1 MNFLEAIDFS
11 KKKNKNS
18 EDVIL
23 VSSLNF
29 YLPKIFIN
37 SYFYKKKLKYYISK
51 SFSNQLK
58 LILENIVN
66 VRDKHVCIFLDWED
80 LVYGSTFRSANK
92 KINNFIFS
100 ECKNNISNL
109 INQIKKIA
117 NFNNFIYIF
126 PPFVKLNLDYYY
138 KLNNEKITPSFI
150 IWGFFLEKLSKID
163 SNLIK
168 VLDEKFN
175 FYSYDTQQ
183 LFRTNWSLSAS
194 DTDNFSHYISSVF
207 SKNNFD
213 KKLIITDLDDTLW
226 RGNVGEI
233 GHANISWELSEET
246 YKHNFY
252 AKMLL
257 NAQENGKLLAVC
269 SKNDLKIAEKALK
282 REDAII
288 RYNKWS
294 AIQCGWNSKSQM
306 IKNILIKLNLLDDS
320 FIFIDNSEFEISEV
334 KSNFPLATYI
344 NFPEENINFDKFYRD
359 FYDNLK
365 FKKLKDNK
373 IRHKSYLAMNILN
386 KAKSKKRLDFFL
398 KKIKMVSTFKIVSDY
413 LEERPLELINK
424 TNQFNLNGN
433 RINRFHWRDYFERNK
448 FVIKCNLKDNL
459 ADHGTVIVLTVE
471 KDKDL
476 LILKNLVISCR
487 VFSRNIEDTI
497 IVLLN
502 LIRKKYNCS
511 KILFNYKKTLKNKLV
526 KEWLEKL
533 EVVNNQISLISIK
546 NFRSRFIG
554 KVIIPD
560 IFL

>member
-23 VSSLNF
+23 ISSLNF

-37 SYFYKKKLKYYISK
+37 SYFYKKKIKYYISK

-58 LILENIVN
+58 LSLESIANI
-66 VRDKHVCIFLDWED
+66 RDKQVCIFLDWED
-80 LVYGSTFRSANK
+80 LIYGSTFRSANK
-92 KINNFIFS
+92 KINDFIFS
-100 ECKNNISNL
+100 ECKNNVL
-109 INQIKKIA
+109 HLLNQIKKIA
-117 NFNNFIYIF
+117 DSNNFIYIF
-126 PPFVKLNLDYYY
+126 SPFVKLNLDYYY
-138 KLNNEKITPSFI
+138 KSNNKQITPSFI

-175 FYSYDTQQ
+175 FYNYDTQQ
-183 LFRTNWSLSAS
+183 FFRSNWPLSAG
-194 DTDNFSHYISSVF
+194 DTDEFSHYVSTVF
-207 SKNNFD
+207 LKNNLD

-233 GHANISWELSEET
+233 GHENISWELSEET

-252 AKMLL
+252 SKMLL

-282 REDAII
+282 RENAII
-288 RYNKWS
+288 SYKKWS
-294 AIQCGWNSKSQM
+294 VIQCGWNSKSEM
-306 IKNILIKLNLLDDS
+306 IKNILIKLNLLEDS
-320 FIFIDNSEFEISEV
+320 FIFIDNSEFELSEV

-344 NFPEENINFDKFYRD
+344 KFPEENINFNKFYHN

-386 KAKSKKRLDFFL
+386 KAKSKKGLDIFL
-398 KKIKMVSTFKIVSDY
+398 KKIKMVCTFKIVSDH

-433 RINRFHWRDYFERNK
+433 RINTLNWRNYFDRNK
-448 FVIKCNLKDNL
+448 FVIKGNLKDKL

-471 KDKDL
+471 INKDIV
-476 LILKNLVISCR
+476 ILKNLVISCR

-497 IVLLN
+497 FVLLN
-502 LIRKKYNCS
+502 LIRKKNNCS
-511 KILFNYKKTLKNKLV
+511 KIIFNYKENYKNHLV

-533 EVVNNQISLISIK
+533 EILNNQINLTSIK
-546 NFRSRFIG
+546 NFKNRFIG
-554 KVIIPD
+554 KVIIPN